1 MVVRFIMGMEKELKA
16 INTAT
21 SNMDAYKDADSEFLN
36 YLLYRLQSTLSNFK
50 KPHSIKGNYCG
61 D

>member
-1 MVVRFIMGMEKELKA
+1 MGMEKELKA